1 MSGNPPNFQDM
12 IMRLERFWAD
22 QGCVIWQP
30 YSEKLGA
37 GTANPAT
44 TLRVLG
50 PEPWNV
56 GYVEPSYRPDDG
68 RFAENPNRMQM
79 HTQYQVI
86 LKPDPGNPQE
96 MYLQSLAAMGIDL
109 AAHDV
114 RFVEDN
120 WESPAL
126 GAWGLGWEVWLDGL
140 EITQFTYF
148 QQAGGLDLD
157 PVAVEITY
165 GLERIAMFLQSAQEV
180 WDLQWND
187 ERTYGDAL
195 RLPEVEH
202 CEYAFNV
209 ADVDRLRLMY
219 DLYEAESMAASERG
233 LVIPAYDYV
242 LKCSHTFN
250 ILDTR
255 GAVGVTERANFFRRM
270 RDMSRRVAE
279 AYVEQRQRLEF
290 PFLPDDAPSFST
302 DDRPAVATPTPIAGA
317 AADLVLEIGVEELP
331 HKDLRAA
338 IEQLREAAGAA
349 LTQARLDCAGL
360 SVTGTPRR
368 VVLYVEALSGEQG
381 SEAQEFRGPPAER
394 AFDSDGN
401 PTRAAQGFARGKGVS
416 VSDLEVREER
426 GGRYVYA
433 VSRIEGRPTYQL
445 LPELLRGLVAGLRFG
460 KSMRWNSSNVS
471 FSRPLRWLLA
481 LYGDQVV
488 PFEYANV
495 LSGRVSRGLRPQGS
509 PEITIRSAG
518 SYGQD
523 IAAAGVVLDQDARGD
538 QISAGLRELSASV
551 GGRVPEDDALLQ
563 EVTDLVEQP
572 LPLLGRF
579 DPSFLS
585 VPTPALVTVM
595 KKHQRYFPV
604 VDEAGEMLPHFITV
618 ANGADRDREL
628 VTRGNEAVIRA
639 RYADAA
645 YFVRDDSK
653 KPLQDFNQR
662 LETLTFQE
670 ELGSMLDK
678 VRRLEKLTPAMADAV
693 GLSLEE
699 RELSSRAALLSKA
712 DLATSMVV
720 EITSLQGIMGEIY
733 ALRGGEHPAVARAIR
748 EQYTV
753 RPDEALSGPGLA
765 LNLASR
771 LDSLVG
777 LFAVG
782 LAPTSSADPFGL
794 RREALGVVQNLVHAQ
809 VSLSLRQGLE
819 QAAALLPVVADEG
832 VLDQVMLFIRDRLYG
847 WMRERGLPH
856 DVVEAVLAE
865 RSDDPYRAYTAARE
879 LARWV
884 QQDDWSD
891 ILVAYARCKRI
902 VRSLGERIE
911 VAPGRYVEPATREL
925 HAAWDD
931 ARQTVSPEGSVD
943 VLGEALRTLVPP
955 INRFFD
961 QVLVMAEEP
970 DLQAARLA
978 LVQRIAELPDGIV
991 DLSRMQGF

>member
-1 MSGNPPNFQDM
+1 MSDKPPTFQEM

-22 QGCVIWQP
+22 QGCLIWQP

-56 GYVEPSYRPDDG
+56 AYVEPSYRPDDG

-96 MYLQSLAAMGIDL
+96 LYLESLRAMGIDL
-109 AAHDV
+109 EAHDV

-157 PVAVEITY
+157 PVAVELTY
-165 GLERIAMFLQSAQEV
+165 GLERIAMFLQGVSEV
-180 WDLQWND
+180 WDLRWN
-187 ERTYGDAL
+187 ERHTYGDIL
-195 RLPEVEH
+195 KRPEIEH

-209 ADVDRLRLMY
+209 ADVERLKLMY
-219 DLYEAESMAASERG
+219 DLYEAECRAAIERG
-233 LVIPAYDYV
+233 LIIPAYDYV
-242 LKCSHTFN
+242 LRCSHTFN

-255 GAVGVTERANFFRRM
+255 GAVGVTERASYFRRM

-290 PFLPDDAPSFST
+290 PFLPDGRLASRPSPLPP
-302 DDRPAVATPTPIAGA
+302 RPTPIAKP

-331 HKDLRAA
+331 SGDLGEALA
-338 IEQLREAAGAA
+338 QLREAATTA
-349 LTQARLDCAGL
+349 LAEARLSHEGI
-360 SVTGTPRR
+360 VVRGTPRR
-368 VVLYVEALSGEQG
+368 IVLQVRHLAARQMAEK
-381 SEAQEFRGPPAER
+381 QEFRGPPAER
-394 AFDSDGN
+394 AFDADGR
-401 PTRAAQGFARGKGVS
+401 PTQAAVGFARSKGVA
-416 VSDLEVREER
+416 VADLEVREES
-426 GGRYVYA
+426 GGSYVYA
-433 VSRIEGRPTYQL
+433 VKRVEGQATYTL
-445 LPELLRGLVAGLRFG
+445 LPDLLRALVAGLRFSR
-460 KSMRWNSSNVS
+460 SMRWNSSNVS

-481 LYGDQVV
+481 LYDDQVV
-488 PFEYANV
+488 PFEYAHV
-495 LSGRVSRGLRPQGS
+495 LSGRISRGLRPHGS
-509 PEITIRSAG
+509 PEITIASADM
-518 SYGQD
+518 YDQAM
-523 IAAAGVVLDQDARGD
+523 AAAGVVLDQEERRR
-538 QISAGLRELSASV
+538 QIAIGVQRLAATV
-551 GGRVPEDDALLQ
+551 GGRVPDDDALLE
-563 EVTDLVEQP
+563 EVTNLVEQP

-579 DPSFLS
+579 DPAFLS
-585 VPTPALVTVM
+585 VPTPVLITVM

-604 VDEAGEMLPHFITV
+604 VGQDGEMLPYFITV
-618 ANGADRDREL
+618 ANGADRDAAL

-645 YFVRDDSK
+645 YFVRQDSK
-653 KPLQDFNQR
+653 RELSAFNQR
-662 LETLTFQE
+662 LATLTFQE
-670 ELGSMLDK
+670 RLGSMLDK
-678 VRRLEKLTPAMADAV
+678 VRRLEKLTPAIADLL
-693 GLSLEE
+693 GLAEE
-699 RELSSRAALLSKA
+699 DKAFAARAALLSKA
-712 DLATSMVV
+712 DLATAMVV

-733 ALRGGEHPAVARAIR
+733 ALRSGEPPAVARAIR

-753 RPDEALSGPGLA
+753 RPDEPLSGPGLA
-765 LNLASR
+765 LNLADR

-794 RREALGVVQNLVHAQ
+794 RRAALAVVENLIQAQ
-809 VSLSLRQGLE
+809 VSLPLRRALAE
-819 QAAALLPVVADEG
+819 AAALLPVEADEATLEQ
-832 VLDQVMLFIRDRLYG
+832 VLGFIRDRLYG
-847 WMRERGLPH
+847 WLRDRGLPH

-865 RSDDPYRAYTAARE
+865 RSDDPYRACTAAQE

-884 QQDDWSD
+884 EREDWNE

-902 VRSLGERIE
+902 VRPVAERYE
-911 VAPGRYVEPATREL
+911 LAPERYVEPASREL
-925 HAAWDD
+925 YVAWQ
-931 ARQTVSPEGSVD
+931 AVRPTVSPDGDVD
-943 VLGEALRTLVPP
+943 ALGQALRTLVAP

-961 QVLVMAEEP
+961 DILVMTEEP
-970 DLQAARLA
+970 ELRAARLA
-978 LVQRIAELPDGIV
+978 LVQHIAALPDGIA
-991 DLSRMQGF
+991 DLSKLQGF